1 MAFIW
6 CIVDRELGHGIGF
19 SVHVHRA
26 GQKRA
31 RSPEWPCCVLGDGG
45 LQRAVGTGRPGWNT
59 VRARDRGRSLRGDE
73 SFIIDTEDFS
83 DFIIYIYMYILL
95 YIYNEI
101 EFLVK
106 RERFLYIN
114 DLSIILLF
122 HHVYFNVDN
131 FNDRIRNF
139 LLKRVFKYGCGIL
152 EC

>member
-31 RSPEWPCCVLGDGG
+31 RSPKWPCCVLGDGG
-45 LQRAVGTGRPGWNT
+45 LQRAAGTGRPGWNT

-73 SFIIDTEDFS
+73 SFIIDIEDFS
-83 DFIIYIYMYILL
+83 DFIIYIYTSM
-95 YIYNEI
+95 YNEI
-101 EFLVK
+101 GFLVK
-106 RERFLYIN
+106 RERFLYIGH

-122 HHVYFNVDN
+122 HHVYFNLNN
-131 FNDRIRNF
+131 FNSFMIEF
-139 LLKRVFKYGCGIL
+139 LT
-152 EC
+152 